1 MKIQRKASAVWT
13 GTGKEGGGTLSTQS
27 GALKDK
33 KYNYASRFEQGTQTN
48 PEELVGAAHAGCFSM
63 KLAFILQ
70 NNGFTPERIET
81 SANVI
86 LEEGAIREVYLKT
99 KVKAQGLDQKQK
111 LEELANEAKETCPIS
126 KSLTATKFVE
136 AELA

>member
-13 GTGKEGGGTLSTQS
+13 GTGKEGGGTLSTES
-27 GALKDK
+27 GALKDT
-33 KYNYASRFEQGTQTN
+33 KYNYVSRFETGPQTN

-81 SANVI
+81 SANVV
-86 LEEGAIREVYLKT
+86 LEDGAIREVHLKT

-111 LEELANEAKETCPIS
+111 LDELANEAKETCPIS

-136 AELA
+136 AELG